1 MVIAAKMKRTIEEA
15 MKAETHF
22 PMYTLDLRTGFGRV
36 KYPVLFWNSPEMAS
50 PPKKIPERTTRNVA
64 NDPHHV
70 E

>member
-15 MKAETHF
+15 MNAEIHF
-22 PMYTLDLRTGFGRV
+22 PTYTLDLRIGFGSV

-50 PPKKIPERTTRNVA
+50 PPKKIPERITTKVA
-64 NDPHHV
+64 DIPHHP